1 MRTRSEEDDF
11 TGSHDMR
18 TVGVSQEALMAAAQ
32 VTAPTPRKIEA
43 PQSHSLDQVSRDP
56 CLCQDQCH
64 YIPIMKRVKLKEGG
78 KVVKKLS
85 FINLSRVCKILWSK
99 MKVQNH
105 VALLGEAPNKIWL
118 MVT

>member
-1 MRTRSEEDDF
+1 
-11 TGSHDMR
+11 
-18 TVGVSQEALMAAAQ
+18 MAAAQ

-99 MKVQNH
+99 MKVQNR
-105 VALLGEAPNKIWL
+105 VALLGEALNK
-118 MVT
+118 TFD